1 MVRSRYDGSVQPLR
15 HPPTRRGPVLVLDPI
30 GRHAVAAVR
39 GLGRAGWEVVVAGS
53 ESQADALAASSR
65 YAAGRYERLPDPHGE
80 AAPFEAAL
88 AEVVHS
94 RGCQAIVAVSD
105 STIARLRHLDVDVP
119 TLPRMDAALDRVI
132 DKVSLAAVCADAHI
146 TYPPTWSPGL
156 AVPAAAGWPRIV
168 KPRQTA
174 IVRPGRVVG
183 RTGAFVVADPAQE
196 AAAVAVLRAAELEPI
211 VQVRVGRAHKVSV
224 AIVRHRGRTSFR
236 IAYQVLL
243 EYPPQGGQAAAI
255 VSIDPHRGI
264 GALALEV
271 AERVCDA
278 AGYEGLAN
286 VQLYGQDDGSICL
299 IEVNPRVWGSAWFAE
314 RLGLRPVERAVLAAL
329 DEDPLPPL
337 DYPLGRRF
345 HRPTLEARWLLA
357 PRCERDGAWRLPAI
371 IRPWDVF
378 DLLSVT
384 DPLPFVAG
392 LRRMVIRSGEELV
405 LRSNRQRRR

>member
-1 MVRSRYDGSVQPLR
+1 MQPRR
-15 HPPTRRGPVLVLDPI
+15 HPRTRGGPILVLDPI

-39 GLGRAGWEVVVAGS
+39 GLGRAGWHVVVAGS
-53 ESQADALAASSR
+53 ERHADALAARSR
-65 YAAGRYERLPDPHGE
+65 YAAGPYERLPDPHGE

-88 AEVVHS
+88 AKVVRG

-119 TLPRMDAALDRVI
+119 TLPRMNAALDRVI
-132 DKVSLAAVCADAHI
+132 DKVSLAAVCADAHVM
-146 TYPPTWSPGL
+146 YPPTWTPEL
-156 AVPAAAGWPRIV
+156 PVPASAGWPRIV
-168 KPRQTA
+168 KPRRTA
-174 IVRPGRVVG
+174 MVRPGRVVG
-183 RTGAFVVADPAQE
+183 RTGAFVVANAAQE
-196 AAAVAVLRAAELEPI
+196 DAAIAILRAEELEPMI
-211 VQVRVGRAHKVSV
+211 QVRVGRDYKVSV
-224 AIVRHRGRTSFR
+224 AIVRHRGRSSFR

-243 EYPPQGGQAAAI
+243 EYPPKGGQAAAI

-264 GALALEV
+264 GARALEV
-271 AERVCDA
+271 AERVFDA

-286 VQLYGQDDGSICL
+286 VQLYGQADGSICL
-299 IEVNPRVWGSAWFAE
+299 IEVNPRVYGSIWFAE
-314 RLGLRPVERAVLAAL
+314 RLGLCPVERAILAAL

-357 PRCERDGAWRLPAI
+357 PRNDRDAAWHLPAI

-384 DPLPFVAG
+384 DPLPFAAG
-392 LRRMVIRSGEELV
+392 IRRMAIRSAEELD
-405 LRSNRQRRR
+405 LRSNRRRRR

>member
-1 MVRSRYDGSVQPLR
+1 MTPCGYDCIVLPSR
-15 HPPTRRGPVLVLDPI
+15 HPRSGAGPILVLDPI

-39 GLGRAGWEVVVAGS
+39 GLGRAGWDVVVAGS
-53 ESQADALAASSR
+53 ERQADALAARSR
-65 YAAGRYERLPDPHGE
+65 YAAAPYEHLPDPHGE

-88 AEVVHS
+88 AGVVRR

-105 STIARLRHLDVDVP
+105 STIARLRHLEVGVP

-132 DKVSLAAVCADAHI
+132 DKLSLAAVCADANVM
-146 TYPPTWSPGL
+146 YPPTWSPSL
-156 AVPAAAGWPRIV
+156 PVPASAGWPRIV

-174 IVRPGRVVG
+174 MARPGRVVG

-196 AAAVAVLRAAELEPI
+196 DAAVAVLRAEELEPI
-211 VQVRVGRAHKVSV
+211 IQVRVDRAYKVSV
-224 AIVRHRGRTSFR
+224 AIVRHRGHSSFR

-264 GALALEV
+264 GARALEV
-271 AERVCDA
+271 AERVCDT

-286 VQLYGQDDGSICL
+286 VQLYGQEDGSICL
-299 IEVNPRVWGSAWFAE
+299 IEVNPRVWGSTWFPE
-314 RLGLRPVERAVLAAL
+314 RLGLRPMERAVLAAL
-329 DEDPLPPL
+329 GEDPPPPL

-357 PRCERDGAWRLPAI
+357 PRGDRDAAWRLPAVM
-371 IRPWDVF
+371 RPWDVF
-378 DLLSVT
+378 DLLSAT

-392 LRRMVIRSGEELV
+392 LRRMVIRSREELDP
-405 LRSNRQRRR
+405 RPARRRR